1 MIRRALAYVLT
12 LSVTVLL
19 FSGRAQAQSETMVI
33 GTVTSSVDGTPMPGV
48 NVFTFKTVGEARAEF
63 KIAEQSY
70 EMGYMPEFF
79 KDIRTAFDGTY
90 EVTLPVTGAIIFY
103 KHPFK
108 PKLEI
113 VGNRSKINVEI
124 EATRE
129 LDASEKIEE
138 YTRKDDVIEEEM
150 VIGNLYSKKFRYD
163 FNKELLGAVES
174 VGKTNARLVSQVY
187 VVRADGS
194 DTLQY
199 MKPHVMDGEQYHK
212 TQTLWRKDTLYSI
225 ADQLPRLT
233 NEVDSIL
240 FDVKFE
246 VPDKSI
252 YYCKANIWIEDY
264 IKTYYQDTCFLLSTA
279 RVRRPFQFLEYTF
292 DECNL
297 DHNEHMK
304 PPRKEQV
311 NTAKNMK
318 LQFKVGKA
326 ELDMTDSVT
335 VAALDSLKE
344 ELRDICADP
353 AAKLRELHFEGYSSP
368 EGTYAKNKDLS
379 NRRTLTVRNEVF
391 SIIPRDLRNRIYE
404 TSNGYV
410 SGWDEVAALLERD
423 SLLTQ
428 AAAVREIVEKYPDNL
443 DRQGADMRRLPYYT
457 TLIKERLG
465 ELRQVKC
472 KHLAEVMRFLTPEE
486 ILEKYNTDEAYRN
499 GKKVLTLNEYWH
511 LFALI
516 KDQKALEGIY
526 KRALIASRKT
536 EGRPWALPANN
547 LAVLFLKREQA
558 DTNLLKPFL
567 KDGRPMNYSEMDF
580 DTGQRIMY
588 NHPEVI
594 ANQAQMFMLAGD
606 FQRAVQLTD
615 KVKTKYALLD
625 AVCKLLGRYKLDV
638 ADRENLYKLIED
650 SSPRN
655 KVVMRLYQ
663 KQYDST
669 TVAALLA
676 LPQEDA
682 LTDYLKCQR
691 LCRQYDGAKRMQFP
705 TFSREE
711 DPGLVMPGDT
721 VIVEIDVKQIEK
733 LTARANELN
742 EYIVNDKLIGLDVT
756 DMEKELVEVQD
767 KIARMEKGEPISIVQ
782 ECTVYEVAYHYL
794 KRCFER
800 DKSYIDTARGDLD
813 IDEELLNDV
822 LGIKPKKK

>member
-1 MIRRALAYVLT
+1 
-12 LSVTVLL
+12 
-19 FSGRAQAQSETMVI
+19 MVI
-33 GTVTSSVDGTPMPGV
+33 GTVTSSVDGSPMPGV

-150 VIGNLYSKKFRYD
+150 VIGNMYSKKFRYD
-163 FNKELLGAVES
+163 FNKELLGAVEA

-199 MKPHVMDGEQYHK
+199 MKPYVMDGEQYHK

-246 VPDKSI
+246 VPDKSV

-318 LQFKVGKA
+318 LQFKVGKD

-344 ELRDICADP
+344 ELRGICADP

-391 SIIPRDLRNRIYE
+391 SVIPRDWRSRIYE
-404 TSNGYV
+404 TSKGYV
-410 SGWDEVAALLERD
+410 AGWDEVANLLERD

-428 AAAVREIVEKYPDNL
+428 AEAVRAIVEK
-443 DRQGADMRRLPYYT
+443 
-457 TLIKERLG
+457 
-465 ELRQVKC
+465 
-472 KHLAEVMRFLTPEE
+472 
-486 ILEKYNTDEAYRN
+486 
-499 GKKVLTLNEYWH
+499 
-511 LFALI
+511 
-516 KDQKALEGIY
+516 
-526 KRALIASRKT
+526 
-536 EGRPWALPANN
+536 
-547 LAVLFLKREQA
+547 
-558 DTNLLKPFL
+558 
-567 KDGRPMNYSEMDF
+567 
-580 DTGQRIMY
+580 
-588 NHPEVI
+588 
-594 ANQAQMFMLAGD
+594 
-606 FQRAVQLTD
+606 
-615 KVKTKYALLD
+615 
-625 AVCKLLGRYKLDV
+625 
-638 ADRENLYKLIED
+638 
-650 SSPRN
+650 
-655 KVVMRLYQ
+655 
-663 KQYDST
+663 
-669 TVAALLA
+669 
-676 LPQEDA
+676 
-682 LTDYLKCQR
+682 
-691 LCRQYDGAKRMQFP
+691 
-705 TFSREE
+705 
-711 DPGLVMPGDT
+711 
-721 VIVEIDVKQIEK
+721 
-733 LTARANELN
+733 
-742 EYIVNDKLIGLDVT
+742 
-756 DMEKELVEVQD
+756 
-767 KIARMEKGEPISIVQ
+767 
-782 ECTVYEVAYHYL
+782 
-794 KRCFER
+794 
-800 DKSYIDTARGDLD
+800 
-813 IDEELLNDV
+813 
-822 LGIKPKKK
+822 